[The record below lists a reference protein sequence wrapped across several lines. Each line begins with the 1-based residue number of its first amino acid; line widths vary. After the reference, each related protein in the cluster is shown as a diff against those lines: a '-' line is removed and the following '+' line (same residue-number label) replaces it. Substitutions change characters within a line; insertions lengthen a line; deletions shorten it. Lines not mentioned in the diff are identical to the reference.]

1 MFNQKKLQILQHKIQ
16 PISDVY
22 IAGSV
27 VVVEEEEVDVG
38 ILLFE
43 FLFDAFG
50 YNLVGNAA
58 KGLYADD
65 VFDALLGE

>member
-1 MFNQKKLQILQHKIQ
+1 MLNQKKLQILQHKIQ
-16 PISDVY
+16 PISNVY
-22 IAGSV
+22 IAGAV

-38 ILLFE
+38 VLLFE

-50 YNLVGNAA
+50 DNLVGDAA